1 MPRPDF
7 FTITLFTAE
16 TAAAAA
22 AKQPARRLAAPT
34 STPPVRRR
42 CQGASRVLQLLAD
55 HRPAEVLEK
64 AALAAIDQAYAA
76 LLEIAPPEG
85 GQRVLEASAPVDP
98 ADPYS
103 PLLRLEASPTH
114 CRVTSSLPA
123 GGGRAALA
131 PERIKNLHPGLTR
144 ASVGVSP
151 GALHL
156 ARVVAVPSGG
166 GDRRVITWSYA
177 EARPDASSEGLLRA
191 VRTVRS
197 RLDEAIARETTL
209 LEMVRAGGF
218 GRSPKA
224 EGIVAA
230 RAALEEMR
238 AVLDVD
244 AIVRGKGCCQKRRRR
259 HPREVISSCCPRPA
273 AEMEDAEMLSSRI
286 WALRM
291 DEVEDDAEVLVKR
304 LRTLRV

>member
-1 MPRPDF
+1 MPRQDF
-7 FTITLFTAE
+7 FTISLLTAE
-16 TAAAAA
+16 TAA
-22 AKQPARRLAAPT
+22 AKQPARRVAAST
-34 STPPVRRR
+34 TPPARRR
-42 CQGASRVLQLLAD
+42 QGASRVLQLLAD

-64 AALAAIDQAYAA
+64 AALAAIDQT
-76 LLEIAPPEG
+76 
-85 GQRVLEASAPVDP
+85 
-98 ADPYS
+98 
-103 PLLRLEASPTH
+103 SPTH
-114 CRVTSSLPA
+114 CRVSSLP
-123 GGGRAALA
+123 GGGRAAPAL
-131 PERIKNLHPGLTR
+131 EQIIKNHPGLTR

-156 ARVVAVPSGG
+156 ARVVVPSGG
-166 GDRRVITWSYA
+166 DRRAISWSYA
-177 EARPDASSEGLLRA
+177 EARPDPSSEGLLRV

-244 AIVRGKGCCQKRRRR
+244 AIVRGRRCCQKRRRR
-259 HPREVISSCCPRPA
+259 PREVISCRPA
-273 AEMEDAEMLSSRI
+273 AEMEAAEMLSG
-286 WALRM
+286 RM
-291 DEVEDDAEVLVKR
+291 MSLQVDEVEDDAEEVLTKR
-304 LRTLRV
+304 LRTLRVCH